1 MCRDC
6 GCDQAGKEH
15 EHLVDGQ
22 IVRHTHFQ
30 GRWAGVVQASEEH
43 EHLVDGQIVRHSHL
57 LDWLGGQTLTKITV
71 EQSVLA
77 KNDRIAKENRL
88 WFKKNGIR
96 VLNLI
101 SSPGSG
107 KTLLLEQTVKRLR
120 NSLKLTILNGDQEHD
135 FDAARLKS
143 AGADVLQLNT
153 MSSCHLDASMISRE
167 LGLFVSPEPQLLVI
181 ENVGNLVCPA
191 AFDLGETMKVAL
203 LSITEGEDK
212 PSKYP
217 LLFHEAGLIVLTK
230 MDLLP
235 HLDWD
240 LELCKEHIR
249 RVNASAPIICLSA
262 KTGDGLE
269 SWIQFLRGDEI
280 EQSA

>member
-1 MCRDC
+1 
-6 GCDQAGKEH
+6 
-15 EHLVDGQ
+15 
-22 IVRHTHFQ
+22 
-30 GRWAGVVQASEEH
+30 
-43 EHLVDGQIVRHSHL
+43 
-57 LDWLGGQTLTKITV
+57 
-71 EQSVLA
+71 
-77 KNDRIAKENRL
+77 
-88 WFKKNGIR
+88 
-96 VLNLI
+96 
-101 SSPGSG
+101 
-107 KTLLLEQTVKRLR
+107 
-120 NSLKLTILNGDQEHD
+120 LKLTILNGDQEHD